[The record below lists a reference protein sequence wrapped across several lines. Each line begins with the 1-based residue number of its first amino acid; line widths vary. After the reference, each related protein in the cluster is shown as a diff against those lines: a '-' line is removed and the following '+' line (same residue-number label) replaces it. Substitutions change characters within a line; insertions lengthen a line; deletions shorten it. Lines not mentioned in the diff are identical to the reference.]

1 MRGPNM
7 VPCGT
12 PEVTLDHD
20 EYLPFTTT
28 LCSLLVKKLLN
39 QLNTL
44 LHIP

>member
-28 LCSLLVKKLLN
+28 VFTICCN
-39 QLNTL
+39 
-44 LHIP
+44 